1 MGEED
6 TEGQTD
12 WNDIDNLETITG
24 LGDTRCAKWD
34 REGVKNKS
42 LSFKL
47 WHTDAFNEKGN
58 VGRGTNLG
66 DSVVKG
72 KILACSWYKG
82 ISQAFSTIG
91 K

>member
-1 MGEED
+1 M
-6 TEGQTD
+6 
-12 WNDIDNLETITG
+12 
-24 LGDTRCAKWD
+24 KWD

-42 LSFKL
+42 LSFEL

-58 VGRGTNLG
+58 TGWGTNLG

-72 KILACSWYKG
+72 KILACLWYKG
-82 ISQAFSTIG
+82 ISQALSTIG